1 MNLRIFILVVVIT
14 SNFSFSANAKDTLTG
29 ALVSAY
35 NTSGLL
41 QQNRAVLRA
50 ADEDVATAA
59 SQLAPVVSWASS
71 ASHSGSDISSFDTS
85 GSISL
90 EADYTLYD
98 GGKSSL
104 GLEAAKF
111 SVLAT
116 RSKLVSIEQNVL
128 FEAVTAYLG
137 VIRETENVSL
147 RENNLSVIKEELRAA
162 NDRFEVGE
170 ITKTDV
176 ALAEARLAASN
187 SALAVAKGSYEK
199 AVASYVSAIGEKP
212 GSLEYP
218 NFVPEVPKSLE
229 SAIAI
234 ALTEHPS
241 IDELK
246 NLIKVSEI
254 NSKIADLSTGFTISL
269 GSSVSLDEEG
279 DTSGSLSISASGP
292 IFSGGKLYSSSRKKI
307 ALKEQTLARLYS
319 SKISIEQ
326 NVTNAFSSL
335 KVAQAA
341 KSAAEEQIRASEVA
355 LTGVKEEAI
364 LGARTTLDVLNA
376 EKDLLDARM
385 QLISAKVDENLS
397 LYRLLLQI
405 GRLTADYLSLPV
417 RQYDVKKYYDLVK
430 NAPASKTKSGRELD
444 SILKSLVQD

>member
-1 MNLRIFILVVVIT
+1 MHFRIFILLFVLT
-14 SNFSFSANAKDTLTG
+14 NSFSVSASAKDTLTG
-29 ALVSAY
+29 AMVSAY

-50 ADEDVATAA
+50 ADEDAATAA

-71 ASHSGSDISSFDTS
+71 ASHSGSDSSAYDTS
-85 GSISL
+85 ASVSL
-90 EADYTLYD
+90 SANYTVYD

-116 RSKLVSIEQNVL
+116 RSKLVSIEQNIL

-137 VIRETENVSL
+137 LIRETENVSL
-147 RENNLSVIKEELRAA
+147 RENNLSVIREELRAA

-218 NFVPEVPKSLE
+218 NFIPEVPNSLE

-269 GSSVSLDEEG
+269 ESSLSFDEEG
-279 DTSGSLSISASGP
+279 ETTGSVGISASGP

-335 KVAQAA
+335 NVAQAA

-364 LGARTTLDVLNA
+364 LGARTTLDILNA

-417 RQYDVKKYYDLVK
+417 RQYDVKKY
-430 NAPASKTKSGRELD
+430 
-444 SILKSLVQD
+444 

>member
-1 MNLRIFILVVVIT
+1 MYFRIFILLFVLT
-14 SNFSFSANAKDTLTG
+14 NSFSVSANAKDTLTG
-29 ALVSAY
+29 AMVSAY

-41 QQNRAVLRA
+41 EQNRAVLRA

-71 ASHSGSDISSFDTS
+71 VSHSGSGSSSFDTS
-85 GSISL
+85 ANASL
-90 EADYTLYD
+90 SASYTVYD
-98 GGKSSL
+98 GGKSDL

-116 RSKLVSIEQNVL
+116 RSKLVSVEQNVL
-128 FEAVTAYLG
+128 FGAVTAYLG
-137 VIRETENVSL
+137 VIRETENVAL
-147 RENNLSVIKEELRAA
+147 RENNLSVIREELRAA

-199 AVASYVSAIGEKP
+199 AVASYISAIGEKP
-212 GSLEYP
+212 NTPEYP
-218 NFVPEVPKSLE
+218 NFVPEVPSSLE
-229 SAIAI
+229 SAITI

-241 IDELK
+241 IGEIK
-246 NLIKVSEI
+246 NLVKVSEI
-254 NSKIADLSTGFTISL
+254 NSKIADLATGFTISL

-279 DTSGSLSISASGP
+279 ETSGNLSLTASGP

-307 ALKEQTLARLYS
+307 ALKEQVLARLYS

-335 KVAQAA
+335 QVAQAA
-341 KSAAEEQIRASEVA
+341 KLAAEEQIRATEVA
-355 LTGVKEEAI
+355 LKGVKEEAI

-405 GRLTADYLSLPV
+405 GRLTVDYLGLPIV
-417 RQYDVKKYYDLVK
+417 QYDVEKYYDLVK
-430 NAPASKTKSGRELD
+430 NSPASNTKSGQRLD
-444 SILKSLVQD
+444 TILKSLASD